1 MSFCAQS
8 NLPESTT
15 TPPMEVPW
23 PPMNFVAEWT
33 TMSAPWSIGRIRYG
47 VAIVLSTIS
56 GMPASWAIAA
66 TASMSS
72 VSSLGLPTVS
82 A

>member
-1 MSFCAQS
+1 MD
-8 NLPESTT
+8 
-15 TPPMEVPW
+15 VPW
-23 PPMNFVAEWT
+23 PPMNLVAEWT
-33 TMSAPWSIGRIRYG
+33 TMSAPWSIGLMRYG

-56 GMPASWAIAA
+56 GMPASWAMAA